1 MRVSTAMMS
10 ETIIWNVTRN
20 AARLDRVADQ
30 IGSGQR
36 IRRPSDDPIGAANI
50 LQLDSTRA
58 RIQQHLR
65 NIDDARSWID
75 ATDQA
80 LSSINEGIQR
90 AREITLAAA
99 NGTLAPENREAIATE
114 LQRILEAAIGT
125 ANTRITGR
133 YIFSGQKTDTA
144 AFGGPPNAPVYQG
157 DSGPIVRVIDVG
169 VTATINVTGDAA
181 ILPTLNALSQAQAA
195 VAADDPDAMRAA
207 IDALDAA
214 HTALLTAQA
223 RAGAIGSQL
232 EEQAA
237 RLETLD
243 ISVARLRSQ
252 IQDVDMARALSDYAT
267 LETVYHASLAAGARG
282 IQPSLFDYLA

>member
-10 ETIIWNVTRN
+10 ETILWNITRN

-30 IGSGQR
+30 IGSGRQ
-36 IRRPSDDPIGAANI
+36 IRRPSDDPVGTANV

-80 LSSINEGIQR
+80 LSSINAGIQR

-99 NGTLAPENREAIATE
+99 NGTLAPENRDAIETE
-114 LQRILEAAIGT
+114 LQRILELAIGT
-125 ANTRITGR
+125 ANTRLNGR
-133 YIFSGQKTDTA
+133 YIFSGQKTDTP
-144 AFGGPPNAPVYQG
+144 AFSGPPNAPVYQG

-169 VTATINVTGDAA
+169 VTVTINVTGDTA
-181 ILPTLNALSQAQAA
+181 ILPTLNALAQAQAA
-195 VAADDPDAMRAA
+195 VAANDPDAMRAA
-207 IDALDAA
+207 IDALDDA

-232 EEQAA
+232 EEQAS
-237 RLETLD
+237 RLEALD
-243 ISVARLRSQ
+243 VSVARLRSQ
-252 IQDVDMARALSDYAT
+252 IQDVDLAKAVSDYST
-267 LETVYHASLAAGARG
+267 LQTIYQASLAAGSRG
-282 IQPSLFDYLA
+282 ILPSLFDYLA